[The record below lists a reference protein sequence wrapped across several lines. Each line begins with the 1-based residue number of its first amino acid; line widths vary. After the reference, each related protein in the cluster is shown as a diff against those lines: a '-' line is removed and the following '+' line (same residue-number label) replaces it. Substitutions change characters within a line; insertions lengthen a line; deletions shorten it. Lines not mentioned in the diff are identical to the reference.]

1 MADFFSRLIARSQ
14 PNAPGLRPQKAARFA
29 PSQTVYAPP
38 PSLTVSPSS
47 TVMADTVM
55 ADTVMTDSVVI
66 DDTIAND
73 TIANDAVVSDAV
85 INKPTDKSI
94 TESTLVESS
103 RQSTLTS
110 TFVVSNG
117 SNTESNLESNT
128 ENIVENS
135 TENALRQTA
144 HIPQTLIAT
153 DTADEALSPIQPISN
168 QQDNTA
174 IAPPSP
180 PINPSHPIREQST
193 PLPSP
198 PALHP
203 SEPIT
208 TPHRLEVSTSQPL
221 NAEQEPALP
230 RSSQRP
236 QETIPIAQSLIS
248 NPTVL
253 ESTISELSAPEPTSH
268 VLLNTPLIQPT
279 STQLSP
285 PLSSQT
291 RQSQTRDLTG
301 VDVFKPTESN
311 LPPSSRLRYNETQ
324 SNSALDPQNSYLSAN
339 ESQRANL
346 QRANLQRANLQKIEQ
361 AQPNP
366 TLIQPP
372 SPSAEPFQE
381 QPLLPIQ
388 ANVVQ
393 PSANEAIVSLPANA
407 QPISSPTADRRD
419 RATAPTIDITIG
431 RIDIRA
437 SPPPS
442 APKARPQARQKKANL
457 SLSAYLNK
465 REQR

>member
-1 MADFFSRLIARSQ
+1 
-14 PNAPGLRPQKAARFA
+14 
-29 PSQTVYAPP
+29 
-38 PSLTVSPSS
+38 
-47 TVMADTVM
+47 
-55 ADTVMTDSVVI
+55 

-144 HIPQTLIAT
+144 HIPQTLIA
-153 DTADEALSPIQPISN
+153 
-168 QQDNTA
+168 
-174 IAPPSP
+174 
-180 PINPSHPIREQST
+180 NPSHPIREQST

-198 PALHP
+198 PALHL

-208 TPHRLEVSTSQPL
+208 TPHRLEVSTPQPL